1 MATAASHPAE
11 HPVAALGALGWAH
24 FLNDGYINYLPAVL
38 PALLV
43 LRHIP
48 LSLVGSLILAVQGLG
63 SLLQP
68 LFGALADHLGGR
80 RFVIAGL
87 AVSAICASAVGLIG
101 SYPLLIATLMLAGVG
116 SAIFHPQAL
125 AQARAVGR
133 GKGSHMS
140 LFLIGGELGRGVW
153 PSVAALIVSALGLPS
168 LWLLAIPGLLTLP
181 LLAARTPSLTPRSA
195 AQAGALRVPWALVSA
210 LVGFVGLRG
219 LVTFGVA
226 TFVPLFWHQL
236 GGSLIGGASLISVM
250 LGVGV
255 IGNFSGGILADRFG
269 RRRVLLAASSLST
282 LFLALFLVSGGF
294 WWWVV
299 LALLGIST
307 FATAP
312 ITMLMGQDLFPGR
325 HSMASGISLGSGTFL
340 GALGVFV
347 MGLLSARFGVA
358 ASLTWLTVFSLLAIP
373 LIAALPKDARSGP
386 AR

>member
-133 GKGSHMS
+133 GKG
-140 LFLIGGELGRGVW
+140 
-153 PSVAALIVSALGLPS
+153 
-168 LWLLAIPGLLTLP
+168 
-181 LLAARTPSLTPRSA
+181 
-195 AQAGALRVPWALVSA
+195 
-210 LVGFVGLRG
+210 
-219 LVTFGVA
+219 
-226 TFVPLFWHQL
+226 
-236 GGSLIGGASLISVM
+236 
-250 LGVGV
+250 
-255 IGNFSGGILADRFG
+255 
-269 RRRVLLAASSLST
+269 
-282 LFLALFLVSGGF
+282 
-294 WWWVV
+294 
-299 LALLGIST
+299 
-307 FATAP
+307 
-312 ITMLMGQDLFPGR
+312 
-325 HSMASGISLGSGTFL
+325 
-340 GALGVFV
+340 
-347 MGLLSARFGVA
+347 
-358 ASLTWLTVFSLLAIP
+358 
-373 LIAALPKDARSGP
+373 
-386 AR
+386 